1 MANERLFDYNRPVKS
16 VTAVQFS
23 LLFYVAVHS
32 LKYATLCLQSDVD
45 FNLLLGSNDK
55 EHDRG
60 SLKESTGNESDALL
74 GRLIRRL
81 TAVIVTHLPSFWRLA
96 ISIFN
101 GKFAK
106 VIASLH
112 KSSSMGFNNREIY
125 LGRIMFYESL
135 FFSFYLLKQHRSRYL
150 VGGKICFGVLEF
162 TYCT

>member
-1 MANERLFDYNRPVKS
+1 MNECLMTIDQRRWSWPSNFLCCIMLQ
-16 VTAVQFS
+16 VTASTIQR
-23 LLFYVAVHS
+23 LY
-32 LKYATLCLQSDVD
+32 LQSDVD

-106 VIASLH
+106 VMTSLH
-112 KSSSMGFNNREIY
+112 KSSRVGVNN
-125 LGRIMFYESL
+125 G
-135 FFSFYLLKQHRSRYL
+135 
-150 VGGKICFGVLEF
+150 
-162 TYCT
+162 